1 MAEKSKREIVEA
13 ITALLSELVMQE
25 EREIGQ
31 QDSKPESEPLEMLT
45 VRECVCE
52 VKGLTENTVRQLIR
66 QNKLPHIRCGRGERG
81 KILVKRSD
89 LIKCINN
96 LTLSDI

>member
-1 MAEKSKREIVEA
+1 MAKKSKREIVEA

-25 EREIGQ
+25 ERDVGR
-31 QDSKPESEPLEMLT
+31 QDSKPESEQLEMLT
-45 VRECVCE
+45 VKECVGE

-89 LIKCINN
+89 LIKCIN
-96 LTLSDI
+96 DILLE